1 MIIDGDPARDLH
13 KQRDSVTATHERKPN
28 NQGACTSTMS
38 TQSIGLNDELQ
49 QYVLDHSLREHPLLV
64 QLREETARLPQRNM
78 QIAPEQGQ
86 FMALM
91 AKLIGAK
98 RYIEVG
104 TFTGYS
110 ALAVTLAMPED
121 GKTITCDVS
130 REWTDIAQRYWQEA
144 GVEERIMLELRPA
157 LKTLDELI
165 VSGLED
171 SFDLAFIDADKPGYI
186 DYFERCHDLLRPGG
200 LVMIDNTLWDGK
212 VLDTDS
218 DEEDT
223 KAIRAFNEYLR
234 DREEIDVSLVPV
246 GDGLTLVRKA
256 GE

>member
-1 MIIDGDPARDLH
+1 
-13 KQRDSVTATHERKPN
+13 
-28 NQGACTSTMS
+28 MS
-38 TQSIGLNDELQ
+38 TKSIGLNDELQ
-49 QYVLDHSLREHPLLV
+49 QYVLDHSLREDPLLTR
-64 QLREETARLPQRNM
+64 LREETAELPQSNM

-91 AKLIGAK
+91 ARLIGAK
-98 RYIEVG
+98 RYVEVG

-110 ALAVTLAMPED
+110 ALAVTLAMPEE

-130 REWTDIAQRYWQEA
+130 REWTDVARRYWQEA

-171 SFDLAFIDADKPGYI
+171 TFDLAFIDADKAAYI
-186 DYFERCHDLLRPGG
+186 DYFERCHDLVRPGG

-212 VLDTDS
+212 VIDPSAD
-218 DEEDT
+218 DEDT
-223 KAIRAFNEYLR
+223 EAIRAFNEYLR
-234 DREEIDVSLVPV
+234 DREEIDFSLAPV
-246 GDGLTLVRKA
+246 GDGLTLVRKREEA
-256 GE
+256 